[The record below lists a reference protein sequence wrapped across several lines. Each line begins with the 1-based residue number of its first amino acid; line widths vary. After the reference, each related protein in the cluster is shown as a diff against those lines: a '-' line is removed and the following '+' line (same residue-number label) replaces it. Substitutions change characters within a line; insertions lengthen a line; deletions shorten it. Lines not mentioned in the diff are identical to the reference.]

1 MNKKFSNNIFNV
13 SKKTFELVQGGFE
26 LFFQKKSQID

>member
-26 LFFQKKSQID
+26 LFLKKKAK